1 MGSQPL
7 SILLH
12 LVYIHMDRSYV
23 PYYKSC
29 YNKLLLTQ
37 VLTQTQKEPAVSA
50 DQKTNAKTGLDK
62 VDGQGTGNTE
72 ALERI
77 RLASHQYQT
86 LSEDLANAN
95 NHMLDLT
102 SAVLTALRKCCI
114 VWLH

>member
-1 MGSQPL
+1 MASSP
-7 SILLH
+7 
-12 LVYIHMDRSYV
+12 MM
-23 PYYKSC
+23 
-29 YNKLLLTQ
+29 LLLITLLMSSMLTEGR

-95 NHMLDLT
+95 NHMLDLM